1 MSQELPC
8 LAPSSR
14 GLGCQ
19 LFALFMKKPLVFHEL
34 CWVFPPSCSFSR
46 ALCFNGLRFL
56 AHTDLGKLEEVYC
69 SSKKVF
75 KCIPHALKVLAMSCP
90 VSVQDT
96 KLKGSSHTWSLELL
110 DLAGFLALSRTAVLD
125 GPSGNSHQP
134 RSEDI

>member
-1 MSQELPC
+1 MPSPQLQRPRVSAVCPFHEEATGVPC
-8 LAPSSR
+8 AMLGFPS
-14 GLGCQ
+14 Q
-19 LFALFMKKPLVFHEL
+19 LFIQQGTLLQWAQI
-34 CWVFPPSCSFSR
+34 SCLHQSWQIR
-46 ALCFNGLRFL
+46 R
-56 AHTDLGKLEEVYC
+56 VYR
-69 SSKKVF
+69 SSKKMF

-134 RSEDI
+134 RSEDISHEC